1 MKRQQVSALL
11 LQVAPFL
18 PAACPQMDR
27 PKGAGGADTPEE
39 SEEIFGVVGR
49 CDEVPNILALLANL
63 ILQQSFVMVSV
74 DEVPEEGTGG
84 GEWLLLRLVNLSTYK
99 RCKAALHAVDERKG
113 VSQELVDVCF
123 GRCEPRF
130 DTRPFS
136 DHVTHPLSTPCPT
149 SHRVFYTFCYSCPF
163 ATRLR

>member
-1 MKRQQVSALL
+1 
-11 LQVAPFL
+11 
-18 PAACPQMDR
+18 
-27 PKGAGGADTPEE
+27 
-39 SEEIFGVVGR
+39 
-49 CDEVPNILALLANL
+49 
-63 ILQQSFVMVSV
+63 MVSV

-130 DTRPFS
+130 DSRPFS
-136 DHVTHPLSTPCPT
+136 DHVPRPSPPLPSSIILTLHP
-149 SHRVFYTFCYSCPF
+149 VIF
-163 ATRLR
+163 RLAAASLRGCIA

>member
-1 MKRQQVSALL
+1 
-11 LQVAPFL
+11 
-18 PAACPQMDR
+18 
-27 PKGAGGADTPEE
+27 
-39 SEEIFGVVGR
+39 
-49 CDEVPNILALLANL
+49 
-63 ILQQSFVMVSV
+63 MVSV

-130 DTRPFS
+130 DSRPFS
-136 DHVTHPLSTPCPT
+136 DHVLRPPPPHSLLHHPHAPPRHLPSRSCLFARP
-149 SHRVFYTFCYSCPF
+149 HRLIPVK
-163 ATRLR
+163 